1 MVSAWTLD
9 RATRQILDA
18 VNVVPTAE
26 ELRLRVLATM
36 QKTLGLDGALFR
48 PGARWSNARPIYIDA
63 GLRFTDAYQANP
75 SRYGRELEPW
85 CSFSQGRGAFLYDD
99 LYGPLERDR
108 GLVFNEVL
116 RPARVRHVMGAP
128 VFFRGQTLGLMF
140 LYRRSGARAFPR
152 AAAEKATALAEV
164 FALAEA
170 AMGRTR
176 PHTVLC
182 GDRAEV
188 LPPRERQVA
197 TLFAEGLSSKEIAG
211 VTGTS
216 FHTVRKQIAK
226 VFQRLDVHDRRGL
239 ALVLRGAVGRTGA

>member
-1 MVSAWTLD
+1 MGLLNLSQ
-9 RATRQILDA
+9 ATRQILET

-63 GLRFTDAYQANP
+63 GVRFTDAYQANP
-75 SRYGRELEPW
+75 SRYRRELEPW
-85 CSFSQGRGAFLYDD
+85 CRFSQGRHAFFYDD
-99 LYGPLERDR
+99 LYGPRERDR
-108 GLVFNEVL
+108 GLVFNDVL
-116 RPARVRHVMGAP
+116 RPAGVRHVIGAP
-128 VFFRGQTLGLMF
+128 VVFRGQMVGLMF

-152 AAAEKATALAEV
+152 AAAEKATALADV
-164 FALAEA
+164 FAIAEA

-176 PHTVLC
+176 PQAMLY
-182 GDRAEV
+182 GGRAET

-216 FHTVRKQIAK
+216 FHTVRKQVAK
-226 VFQRLDVHDRRGL
+226 VFERLDVHDRRGL
-239 ALVLRGAVGRTGA
+239 ALVLRGAAGRPDA

>member
-1 MVSAWTLD
+1 M
-9 RATRQILDA
+9 
-18 VNVVPTAE
+18 PTAE

-48 PGARWSNARPIYIDA
+48 PGTRWANTRPVYIDA

-75 SRYGRELEPW
+75 SRYRRELEPW
-85 CSFSQGRGAFLYDD
+85 CRSSRGRRAFIYDD

-116 RPARVRHVMGAP
+116 RPARIRHVMGAP
-128 VFFRGQTLGLMF
+128 VVFRGQTLGLMF

-170 AMGRTR
+170 AMGHTR
-176 PHTVLC
+176 PDTMFC
-182 GDRAEV
+182 GGRAEA

-197 TLFAEGLSSKEIAG
+197 TLFAEGLSSKEIAS

-226 VFQRLDVHDRRGL
+226 VFERLDVHDRRGL
-239 ALVLRGAVGRTGA
+239 ALALRRA